1 MPSRNTVMNSRR
13 WWQTS
18 SQLESIGLVVLLT
31 IACVIGR
38 LVLDQPNFKPSMA
51 AAILAGAVLS
61 QWRLAILVPVVSAII
76 TDAILGTY
84 EMPLM
89 ISVYLCLTLPV
100 FWFRMVQGLATEH
113 VPAGWLGSRR
123 GGVRQLVIEL
133 GLLNLG
139 SVLAAVVFFVV
150 TSFVVWIAT
159 PWYPSGFAGLSQ
171 AYWNAIPFLR
181 WMIQGNLLF
190 LNALATAWL
199 TYRAVSLWALENDAQ
214 PALPQ

>member
-1 MPSRNTVMNSRR
+1 MPSQNTSINSRR
-13 WWQTS
+13 WWQAS
-18 SQLESIGLVVLLT
+18 SQLESIGLAVLLT
-31 IACVIGR
+31 VACVIGR

-61 QWRLAILVPVVSAII
+61 QWRLAMLVPVVSAII
-76 TDAILGTY
+76 TDMILGTY

-89 ISVYLCLTLPV
+89 ISVYACLTLPV
-100 FWFRMVQGLATEH
+100 FWFRMVQGLATVH
-113 VPAGWLGSRR
+113 VSVGKHGSSWAR
-123 GGVRQLVIEL
+123 VRQLAIEL
-133 GLLNLG
+133 GLLNVG
-139 SVLAAVVFFVV
+139 AVLAAVVFYVV
-150 TSFVVWIAT
+150 TSFVVWSAT

-181 WMIQGNLLF
+181 WMIQGNALF